1 MLFKISRDIERRRA
15 SPDMDLYDYVVAADD
30 DGVHAWSRQEKTVET
45 VWMPYEDITGIRLY
59 QRLLHGVCTIYGE
72 SAQLCLPY
80 NTVSADVMWRFAD
93 LVRQSYSG
101 AGSTTLRGDPD
112 LRETDIDIW
121 LYNQMRDLRERGM
134 DFSIDAYQPCWD
146 DLRTDRRLPWK
157 RKEEFAGTL
166 YLHNDR
172 ELLLLR
178 SGKPEKKGEQTYS
191 AEFTSIPWKALK
203 GVSLENSP
211 ITNTRSWRGSAC
223 RERRSRRRSSRRGGE
238 PSLFWKRLPLRK
250 IENRREQAAACSR
263 FWEKRKARTK
273 VRAFCLYN
281 QTALVTLPERIH
293 RVQTYTWR
301 GEPLTIAFTRFTLG
315 FQGRLER
322 R

>member
-1 MLFKISRDIERRRA
+1 MSYR
-15 SPDMDLYDYVVAADD
+15 
-30 DGVHAWSRQEKTVET
+30 
-45 VWMPYEDITGIRLY
+45 DITGIRLY

-72 SAQLCLPY
+72 SARLRLPY

-93 LVRQSYSG
+93 LVRQSYRGESG
-101 AGSTTLRGDPD
+101 IALRGDPD

-121 LYNQMRDLRERGM
+121 LYNQMRDLRERGT

-166 YLHNDR
+166 YLHNGR

-191 AEFTSIPWKALK
+191 AEFTSIPWEALK

-211 ITNTRSWRGSAC
+211 HHEHTLLARLCLPGTALQTEVQP
-223 RERRSRRRSSRRGGE
+223 ERRGTVAFLE
-238 PSLFWKRLPLRK
+238 AL
-250 IENRREQAAACSR
+250 AAA
-263 FWEKRKARTK
+263 E
-273 VRAFCLYN
+273 
-281 QTALVTLPERIH
+281 H
-293 RVQTYTWR
+293 
-301 GEPLTIAFTRFTLG
+301 
-315 FQGRLER
+315 
-322 R
+322 